1 MRIEKIIN
9 NNIISARDDKGIE
22 LVAMGKGI
30 GFGRRAGEEVEESK
44 IEKVFRLEN
53 IDDTEYFKSLL
64 ASLPIEFV
72 RLSNQ
77 IISYAKETLGFE
89 LNSNIYLGLTD
100 HINFAIER
108 QKKGMVFSN
117 ALHDEIKLFYPN
129 EYLVGKHALYLI
141 ENQTGCLLPEDEA
154 ASIALHIVNAE
165 LDSEIS
171 TTFVITK
178 MMREMM
184 EIIEEK
190 MELTQ
195 KAEYPRDV
203 LIANIKYLAKRL
215 ISEEPLRGREDALLY
230 QFVKENYPE
239 ESVLIDRVNQY
250 IEKAYQ
256 CSMTEEE
263 KLYLVLNVKRVNDLY
278 ER

>member
-1 MRIEKIIN
+1 MVIKKIIN

-141 ENQTGCLLPEDEA
+141 ENQTGNPGMA
-154 ASIALHIVNAE
+154 KGGSG
-165 LDSEIS
+165 
-171 TTFVITK
+171 
-178 MMREMM
+178 
-184 EIIEEK
+184 
-190 MELTQ
+190 
-195 KAEYPRDV
+195 DV
-203 LIANIKYLAKRL
+203 LAGMILSLLGQGFPLKQAVPWAVCLHGKAGDLAAEERGEYGMTPMDLVERIPAVIKNC
-215 ISEEPLRGREDALLY
+215 EG
-230 QFVKENYPE
+230 
-239 ESVLIDRVNQY
+239 
-250 IEKAYQ
+250 
-256 CSMTEEE
+256 
-263 KLYLVLNVKRVNDLY
+263 
-278 ER
+278 

>member
-1 MRIEKIIN
+1 
-9 NNIISARDDKGIE
+9 
-22 LVAMGKGI
+22 
-30 GFGRRAGEEVEESK
+30 
-44 IEKVFRLEN
+44 
-53 IDDTEYFKSLL
+53 
-64 ASLPIEFV
+64 
-72 RLSNQ
+72 
-77 IISYAKETLGFE
+77 
-89 LNSNIYLGLTD
+89 
-100 HINFAIER
+100 
-108 QKKGMVFSN
+108 
-117 ALHDEIKLFYPN
+117 
-129 EYLVGKHALYLI
+129 
-141 ENQTGCLLPEDEA
+141 
-154 ASIALHIVNAE
+154 
-165 LDSEIS
+165 
-171 TTFVITK
+171 

>member
-1 MRIEKIIN
+1 MRKYERAVS
-9 NNIISARDDKGIE
+9 ISGLRCQA
-22 LVAMGKGI
+22 
-30 GFGRRAGEEVEESK
+30 ES
-44 IEKVFRLEN
+44 V
-53 IDDTEYFKSLL
+53 TE
-64 ASLPIEFV
+64 
-72 RLSNQ
+72 R
-77 IISYAKETLGFE
+77 
-89 LNSNIYLGLTD
+89 TD
-100 HINFAIER
+100 
-108 QKKGMVFSN
+108 GMPSS
-117 ALHDEIKLFYPN
+117 HM
-129 EYLVGKHALYLI
+129 LI
-141 ENQTGCLLPEDEA
+141 EIGDRLRGL
-154 ASIALHIVNAE
+154 
-165 LDSEIS
+165 
-171 TTFVITK
+171 
-178 MMREMM
+178 RE
-184 EIIEEK
+184 E